1 MDVRDLTIGEFG
13 RRTGLSPKALRLY
26 EVSGLLKPA
35 SVDPATGYRRYTT
48 DQVDRARRISL
59 LRQLDMPLAIVAE
72 VLAADDDADAA
83 IRLERWWQAQ
93 EAQARARRASVDYLR
108 AQLTRS
114 GPARTPYPVTMLER
128 PSTKVAT
135 ITRECDQQSIV
146 PTSLACAAEIDA
158 HLRAAGA
165 EPAGERWFLFHGHV
179 TPDSEA
185 PVEVA
190 LPFTGT
196 VEPAGDIVIRV
207 EPAQTLAAVT
217 VTRGDC
223 FYPKIMFAYD
233 DVEDHVHAAGLPTTG
248 APREIY
254 FAEWSEI
261 TDDDPFVHVAVPVRS
276 TVESQQR

>member
-26 EVSGLLKPA
+26 EVSGLLRPA
-35 SVDPATGYRRYTT
+35 SVDPATGYRRYSG
-48 DQVDRARRISL
+48 DQVERARRINL
-59 LRQLDMPLAIVAE
+59 LRQLDMPLAVVAE
-72 VLAADDDADAA
+72 VLAGDDTQAA

-93 EAQARARRASVDYLR
+93 EAQVRARRASVDYLR
-108 AQLTRS
+108 AQLTR
-114 GPARTPYPVTMLER
+114 GVPPRTPHPVSLLDR
-128 PSTKVAT
+128 RQTKVAS
-135 ITRECDQQSIV
+135 IARDCDQQTLV
-146 PTSLACAAEIDA
+146 PTTLACAGEIQA

-165 EPAGERWFLFHGHV
+165 EPSGERWVLFHGHV

-185 PVEVA
+185 TVETC

-207 EPAQTLAAVT
+207 EPAQTLAAAT

-223 FYPKIMFAYD
+223 FYPKIMLAYE
-233 DVEDHVHAAGLPTTG
+233 DVNDHVRAAGLSITG

-254 FAEWSEI
+254 FAEWCAVG
-261 TDDDPFVHVAVPVRS
+261 DDDPVVHVALPVRTHDHS
-276 TVESQQR
+276 GE